1 METLK
6 KAPDELHPCE
16 TMHTLSSNV
25 PLTGRRK
32 SSLRLEL
39 LDPEEDEDLLNDGT
53 RSARRPSTCS
63 LSRYRS
69 CPQLIPPQ
77 EEVSPMC
84 EIILD
89 CDINV
94 RVSSANHDAS
104 SSVAGRR
111 LLRDENGELRSGTPT
126 PPSTPGS
133 KRSQPSSFRDT
144 SRASPGSTPLFSRR
158 GGSGRK
164 DYPSFHRTS
173 SSGESTGQDG
183 QSYSGVSLQTPL
195 RDENNL
201 LKFEDF
207 NERNIKCFSR
217 QPPVINDA
225 DRFSDPGDDYSR
237 ISNNQ
242 HYHHPTDEE
251 SHDKCERWLQGLKI
265 TRADRLKSRSHIE
278 LPPL

>member
-6 KAPDELHPCE
+6 KVPDELTPCD
-16 TMHTLSSNV
+16 TLHTLTSNV
-25 PLTGRRK
+25 PLSGRRK

-39 LDPEEDEDLLNDGT
+39 LDPEEDEDLLNDGGN
-53 RSARRPSTCS
+53 SSRRPSTCS

-77 EEVSPMC
+77 EEISPMC
-84 EIILD
+84 DIILD
-89 CDINV
+89 SDINV
-94 RVSSANHDAS
+94 RVSSGDHDIS
-104 SSVAGRR
+104 PGDCSR
-111 LLRDENGELRSGTPT
+111 LVLGENGLRSGTPT

-133 KRSQPSSFRDT
+133 KRSHPSYRDS
-144 SRASPGSTPLFSRR
+144 SRASPESTPVFSRR
-158 GGSGRK
+158 AKK
-164 DYPSFHRTS
+164 DLPSFHMMS
-173 SSGESTGQDG
+173 SSGDSIGHEGL
-183 QSYSGVSLQTPL
+183 SYSGVSFQTPM

-201 LKFEDF
+201 LRLEDF
-207 NERNIKCFSR
+207 NERNIKCFSSR
-217 QPPVINDA
+217 QPPPVIGDV

-242 HYHHPTDEE
+242 HYHHTTDEE

-265 TRADRLKSRSHIE
+265 TRADKLKSRSHIE